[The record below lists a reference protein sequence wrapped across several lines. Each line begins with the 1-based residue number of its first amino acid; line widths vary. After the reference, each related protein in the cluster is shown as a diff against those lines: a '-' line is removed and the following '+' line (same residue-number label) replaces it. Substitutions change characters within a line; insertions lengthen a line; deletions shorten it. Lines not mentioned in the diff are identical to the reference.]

1 MWFTPEK
8 GVQKEVLLKRVV
20 QMTEV
25 VSETNT
31 IG

>member
-8 GVQKEVLLKRVV
+8 GVQQEVLLMRVV

-25 VSETNT
+25 VSTNN
-31 IG
+31 